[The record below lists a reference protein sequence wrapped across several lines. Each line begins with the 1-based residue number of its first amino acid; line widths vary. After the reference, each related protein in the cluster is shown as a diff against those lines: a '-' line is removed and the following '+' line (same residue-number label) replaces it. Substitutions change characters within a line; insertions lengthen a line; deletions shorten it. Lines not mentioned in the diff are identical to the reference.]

1 FVLLFRYLHARVW
14 SSVKCN
20 VDDPE
25 KPSHE
30 IDILAGHENVVNY
43 VQFSILLTPRS
54 STSDSIM
61 EDNILK
67 FNNSWHRHDNIVT
80 CSRDGSHYLDS

>member
-1 FVLLFRYLHARVW
+1 MNIYIQVW

-43 VQFSILLTPRS
+43 VQFRS